1 MNAEEAY
8 RLRQAEELLQEAE
21 FPEQPD
27 GSWVPE
33 EDPAPQTTRFAV
45 GFRIGLDADGAVE

>member
-8 RLRQAEELLQEAE
+8 RLRQAEELLREAG
-21 FPEQPD
+21 FVEQ
-27 GSWVPE
+27 VPE

-45 GFRIGLDADGAVE
+45 GFRLGLGADGAVE